1 MRADLPSQ
9 TRRRLERLAVKGE
22 GGQWSMDDIDW
33 SRGPQVPRWL
43 PKRLY
48 RSIISQF
55 QYGERMTVE
64 LCRRLADELGDP
76 VLKRCVELQATDEI
90 RHADVYFRY
99 LESIGG
105 AVDPDPALAES
116 LSAALHHPGPPVLP
130 MLAYHVILEGEAMR
144 TLEDL
149 RGTFT
154 CPLFT
159 EISRRT
165 ARDEARHI
173 AFGRLY
179 LKSVIPNMTSAEKAG
194 LMRDLREIWDACA
207 DGILSGYRV
216 PGFFSRALRRRWAA
230 DGWQHHAEALADVG
244 LTEATGP

>member
-1 MRADLPSQ
+1 MRPELPSQ
-9 TRRRLERLAVKGE
+9 TRRRLEALAVKGE
-22 GGQWSMDDIDW
+22 RGQWSMDDIDW

-55 QYGERMTVE
+55 HYGERMTVD

-76 VLKRCVELQATDEI
+76 LLKRCVELQAKDEI
-90 RHADVYFRY
+90 RHADVYGRY
-99 LESIGG
+99 LQSIGG
-105 AVDPDPALAES
+105 TLDPDPALAET
-116 LSAALHHPGPPVLP
+116 LSAALHHPGPPALP

-149 RGTFT
+149 RGTFP

-179 LKSVIPNMTSAEKAG
+179 LKAVIPNLSSAEKAG

-207 DGILSGYRV
+207 DGILAGYRV
-216 PGFFSRALRRRWAA
+216 PGFFSRPLRRRWAA
-230 DGWQHHAEALADVG
+230 DGWRHHAAALADVG
-244 LTEATGP
+244 LPQAADP